1 MWPFSTIKNK
11 IVSLTR
17 TTVKME
23 LEGESIT
30 FLSAKAL
37 VEMFDMRLARIE
49 TEALTRIDD
58 LEQQVESLKRELGRK
73 HED

>member
-1 MWPFSTIKNK
+1 MWPFSIIKNK

-58 LEQQVESLKRELGRK
+58 LEQQVESLKRELERK

>member
-11 IVSLTR
+11 IVALTR